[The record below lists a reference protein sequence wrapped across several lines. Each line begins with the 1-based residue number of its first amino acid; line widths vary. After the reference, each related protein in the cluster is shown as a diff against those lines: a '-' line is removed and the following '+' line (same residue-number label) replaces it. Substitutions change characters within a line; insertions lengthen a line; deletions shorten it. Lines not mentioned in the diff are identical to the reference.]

1 MCETRTGQTGHEPIY
16 DPLMFPQ
23 PGGAAGRRTITLVCA
38 ALALVAI
45 IGGLA
50 FASTGSVGDNCGSG
64 FKAAR
69 TANPEPL
76 LTDAEKAEIVRT
88 KVNPYEVALAKARP
102 FEECRSAGSKRLIT
116 AAGGTGLVLLPVLG
130 ILAYAYLYWPSHHDD

>member
-1 MCETRTGQTGHEPIY
+1 M
-16 DPLMFPQ
+16 LPQ

-50 FASTGSVGDNCGSG
+50 FAATGSVGNNCGSG
-64 FKAAR
+64 FTAYR

-76 LTDAEKAEIVRT
+76 LTDADKAEIVRT
-88 KVNPYEVALAKARP
+88 KQNPYEVASAKARP
-102 FEECRSAGSKRLIT
+102 FEECRQAGSKRLFT
-116 AAGGTGLVLLPVLG
+116 AAGGTALILLPVLG
-130 ILAYAYLYWPSHHDD
+130 GLAYVYLYWPRHN